1 MSVKHKLQNK
11 KLKNALIMIIEI
23 LIVSGIIFGVLMYF
37 QGKVNKEAEKA
48 GGLSGKGIENET
60 KKADVESLD
69 DYYIQINKKLNALI
83 VYRYSKDR
91 KTKTAYKSFR
101 CSVGRD
107 LKKGKYKTSKT
118 YSWLDINGNWHKN
131 NTMFGDG
138 SWIQSAGYNNK
149 YSYTLNKSS
158 YNAIGKKKSYGAC
171 VLLSAGDS
179 DWIYENCKTG
189 TEVSVVNGQKGDKL
203 QVPFE
208 EFTKAQKYCGWDPT
222 DTESDNP
229 YMKIKNGE
237 LVSGSGTV
245 YVERGYKPNYL
256 GNILLYD
263 ENGKNKTGL
272 VKYNKIN
279 TDETGDIKVTFKY
292 KLSSKKTLKLTQKF
306 KVIDTI
312 PPKVSCSKDSF
323 VYEVASKD
331 KKDMNSESNITD
343 ITNMVKACA
352 STNESGSK
360 ITVYTVNKDELDEGE
375 FPVVIKA
382 QDLAGNVGSYQVM
395 VKIVLRD
402 SGSNKKYTPPK
413 DLEKIRKQKAGLEE
427 TTKKPE
433 KKKKKEKTTKAVSQD
448 ETEE

>member
-1 MSVKHKLQNK
+1 M
-11 KLKNALIMIIEI
+11 
-23 LIVSGIIFGVLMYF
+23 
-37 QGKVNKEAEKA
+37 
-48 GGLSGKGIENET
+48 
-60 KKADVESLD
+60 
-69 DYYIQINKKLNALI
+69 
-83 VYRYSKDR
+83 
-91 KTKTAYKSFR
+91 
-101 CSVGRD
+101 
-107 LKKGKYKTSKT
+107 
-118 YSWLDINGNWHKN
+118 
-131 NTMFGDG
+131 
-138 SWIQSAGYNNK
+138 
-149 YSYTLNKSS
+149 
-158 YNAIGKKKSYGAC
+158 
-171 VLLSAGDS
+171 
-179 DWIYENCKTG
+179 
-189 TEVSVVNGQKGDKL
+189 
-203 QVPFE
+203 
-208 EFTKAQKYCGWDPT
+208 
-222 DTESDNP
+222 
-229 YMKIKNGE
+229 
-237 LVSGSGTV
+237 
-245 YVERGYKPNYL
+245 
-256 GNILLYD
+256 LYD

-413 DLEKIRKQKAGLEE
+413 DLEKVRKQKAGLEE

>member
-1 MSVKHKLQNK
+1 
-11 KLKNALIMIIEI
+11 
-23 LIVSGIIFGVLMYF
+23 
-37 QGKVNKEAEKA
+37 
-48 GGLSGKGIENET
+48 
-60 KKADVESLD
+60 
-69 DYYIQINKKLNALI
+69 
-83 VYRYSKDR
+83 
-91 KTKTAYKSFR
+91 
-101 CSVGRD
+101 
-107 LKKGKYKTSKT
+107 
-118 YSWLDINGNWHKN
+118 
-131 NTMFGDG
+131 
-138 SWIQSAGYNNK
+138 
-149 YSYTLNKSS
+149 
-158 YNAIGKKKSYGAC
+158 
-171 VLLSAGDS
+171 
-179 DWIYENCKTG
+179 
-189 TEVSVVNGQKGDKL
+189 
-203 QVPFE
+203 
-208 EFTKAQKYCGWDPT
+208 
-222 DTESDNP
+222 
-229 YMKIKNGE
+229 MKIKNGE

-413 DLEKIRKQKAGLEE
+413 NLEKIRKQKAGLEE

-433 KKKKKEKTTKAVSQD
+433 TKKKKEETTKAVSQD